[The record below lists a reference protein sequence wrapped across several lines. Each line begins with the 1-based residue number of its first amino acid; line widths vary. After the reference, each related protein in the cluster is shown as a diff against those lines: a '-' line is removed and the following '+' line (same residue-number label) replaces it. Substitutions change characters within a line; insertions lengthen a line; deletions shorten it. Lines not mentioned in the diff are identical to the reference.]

1 MTVGEIRFNM
11 DIAGVLDED
20 STNQT
25 SDKMFS
31 TSKKFKQWKQWYLHA
46 YIYNNKKII
55 TRRHM
60 YTEISFQQ
68 VEQFNKVE
76 QER

>member
-11 DIAGVLDED
+11 DIAGVSDED

-46 YIYNNKKII
+46 YIYNNKKNHKQDDIC
-55 TRRHM
+55 TQRYR
-60 YTEISFQQ
+60 
-68 VEQFNKVE
+68 FNK
-76 QER
+76 

>member
-11 DIAGVLDED
+11 DIAGVSDED

-46 YIYNNKKII
+46 YSINNKNH

-60 YTEISFQQ
+60 YRDIVSTSRTI
-68 VEQFNKVE
+68 
-76 QER
+76 